1 MDPSLF
7 EERQG
12 FHWFAY
18 ATVLI
23 AIAGTLVAAFVAF
36 MVLREES
43 LSIVEACWIPLL
55 VAAGALLVLNIL
67 SMRTTIARNRLSVQ
81 FGRFLPIYRKHI
93 AVHEINH
100 SRVVDYRPLRDAGG
114 WGIRFGRFERQSCR
128 FLNCRGNRGVLIET
142 HDQRYIIGSQEP
154 ERLQAALDA
163 ARANGGSGSAA

>member
-23 AIAGTLVAAFVAF
+23 AIAGTLVAAVAL
-36 MVLREES
+36 MVRGES
-43 LSIVEACWIPLL
+43 LSIVEACWILLL

-67 SMRTTIARNRLSVQ
+67 SMRTTIAGNRLTVQ
-81 FGRFLPIYRKHI
+81 FGRFFPIYRKHI

-128 FLNCRGNRGVLIET
+128 FLNCRGNRGVLIQT
-142 HDQRYIIGSQEP
+142 QDQRYIIGSQEP

>member
-1 MDPSLF
+1 MDPSHF
-7 EERQG
+7 EEKQG

-18 ATVLI
+18 AAVLI
-23 AIAGTLVAAFVAF
+23 AIAGTIVAAVVAF
-36 MVLREES
+36 TAWEED
-43 LSIVEACWIPLL
+43 LGIVEACWIPLL
-55 VAAGALLVLNIL
+55 AAAGALLVLNIL
-67 SMRTTIARNRLSVQ
+67 SMRTTIAGNRLTVQ
-81 FGRFLPIYRKHI
+81 FGRFFPIYRKHI